1 MFVVVKKNSL
11 LFAVALALLFVVLT
25 VSVGYG
31 EASAVFFGVSTRKVP
46 VYSVETEKKVVALT
60 FDAAWGADKTQ
71 GIIDILKEHDADGT
85 FFLVGFWVDKY
96 EAETKK
102 IADAGIEIANHS
114 NNHFDMAKLP
124 ADKIQKEIAAVN
136 EQILKLTGKSPKF
149 FRPPYGAYNNRLLDA
164 VADLDMIT
172 IQWSIDTLDWK
183 GLSAKEITAR
193 VVPKAKNGDIILFHN
208 NSDNVLKALPL
219 VLMGLRNRGF
229 SFVRLSDLVRTEN
242 YYIDSNGVQREIRG

>member
-11 LFAVALALLFVVLT
+11 LFAVALTLLFVVLT

-31 EASAVFFGVSTRKVP
+31 QASAVFFGVSTRKVP
-46 VYSVETEKKVVALT
+46 VYSVETENKVVALT

-71 GIIDILKEHDADGT
+71 GIIDILNEHGADAT
-85 FFLVGFWVDKY
+85 FFLVGFWVDKF

-102 IADAGIEIANHS
+102 IADAGLEIANHS
-114 NNHFDMAKLP
+114 NNHLNMAKLP
-124 ADKIQKEIAAVN
+124 EDEIEKEIISVN
-136 EQILKLTGKSPKF
+136 ERISKLTGKTPKF
-149 FRPPYGAYNNRLLDA
+149 FRPPYGAYNNKLLDT
-164 VADLDMIT
+164 VAGLDMIT

-183 GLSAKEITAR
+183 GLSAKEITER

-219 VLMGLRNRGF
+219 VLVGLKNKGF
-229 SFVRLSDLVRTEN
+229 SFVRLSDLVLTEN
-242 YYIDSNGVQREIRG
+242 YYIDNNGIQHKKN